1 MATPEF
7 ILKLQPAPGLLRE
20 ILEETGVVAVAERL
34 VSGETAGPV
43 GYPSGDICHFLTL
56 VFRCRHLSGEARVND
71 EESLAVGWFRREDI
85 PDLMPGRREAI
96 ERAALREGALPALTC
111 PKRSAGAGTT
121 GAGRPPAAPPGKRRL
136 SAAKAARLVVGHV
149 LVLVGRG
156 GASFVPFRLESLGF
170 LAADGLAPG
179 HHAGGV

>member
-1 MATPEF
+1 
-7 ILKLQPAPGLLRE
+7 LRE

-85 PDLMPGRREAI
+85 PTACRATGWRSTGPPCAKGPHTSSADVAEAVRR
-96 ERAALREGALPALTC
+96 RRDNGA
-111 PKRSAGAGTT
+111 R
-121 GAGRPPAAPPGKRRL
+121 RRPAAPPGKRRQ

-156 GASFVPFRLESLGF
+156 GVSFVPFRLESLGF